1 MLGTAEQQGGRS
13 LAPDGNGAAS
23 PAQDSVRG
31 KGQVA
36 LTLRETLKGI
46 RTGHPQICHLGKRI
60 ILN

>member
-46 RTGHPQICHLGKRI
+46 DLRVIVLCQIVELQ
-60 ILN
+60 